1 MPGGVRF
8 WLILLVMLEF
18 PALSGCGHMPVTS
31 MVRLAR
37 VDFQTTD
44 PARLRVA
51 VKLPHMLRARADGSV
66 LRVAV
71 RLASGR
77 EEARDFALRE
87 VSETDVE
94 PGAQAF
100 ALAAADI
107 VQLRAFRAALMQKQ
121 TGGSGGSLTIS
132 VRPDACRS
140 TPLPSGPV
148 LFTSWL
154 KTAETGGY
162 VALARD
168 VDLRTIKGGQDIAAN
183 IPAC

>member
-1 MPGGVRF
+1 
-8 WLILLVMLEF
+8 
-18 PALSGCGHMPVTS
+18 
-31 MVRLAR
+31 
-37 VDFQTTD
+37 
-44 PARLRVA
+44 
-51 VKLPHMLRARADGSV
+51 
-66 LRVAV
+66 
-71 RLASGR
+71 
-77 EEARDFALRE
+77 